1 MELFDLTASELSNK
15 LIQKEIS
22 SEDVVK
28 SFLNRIDNVESKVQA
43 FNYVNKE
50 AITKAREI
58 DKLRLE
64 NQFLPILSGIPI
76 SLKDN
81 ICTKGMLT
89 TCSSK
94 MLENFIPPYNATVAE
109 RVENNGLINIGKVN
123 LDEFAMGSSTEN
135 SAFRV
140 TNNPWDLERVA
151 GGSSGGSIASVSA
164 SESPL
169 SLGSDTGGSIRLP
182 ASFCGVVGLKPTY
195 GLVSRY
201 GVVAYASSLDQIGPV
216 SKTVTDNALL
226 LNIIAG
232 NDPKDSTSLN
242 IKIPDYTKA
251 LVQNVQGLKIALP
264 KEMFDQGLDPEVKES
279 VQSAV
284 KKLESMGAIVEEI
297 SLPVLKYSLAAYYII
312 ATAEASSN
320 LSRYDGVKYGFSP
333 DEEIKDLET
342 LYLKAR
348 SQGFGDEVKRR
359 IMIGTYVLSSGYYDA
374 YYKKAL
380 QFRTILMKQLDEVFS
395 KYDVI
400 ASATAPITA
409 WKKGEKTDP
418 LSVYLADI
426 LTVAVNLAGIPAI
439 SVPCGFSSSNMPIGI
454 QFMAKALGEET
465 LLKTAFSL
473 EQELKL
479 DLNPKLS

>member
-15 LIQKEIS
+15 LTQKEIS

-28 SFLNRIDNVESKVQA
+28 SFLNRIDNVESKIQA
-43 FNYVNKE
+43 FNYINKE

-64 NQFLPILSGIPI
+64 NKEMPILSGIPI

-94 MLENFIPPYNATVAE
+94 MLANFVSPYNATVAE
-109 RVENNGLINIGKVN
+109 KVENSGLINIGKVN

-164 SESPL
+164 SEAPL

-226 LNIIAG
+226 LNVIAG
-232 NDPKDSTSLN
+232 NDPKDSTSLTVN
-242 IKIPDYTKA
+242 IPDYTKA
-251 LVQNVQGLKIALP
+251 LVQDVKGLKIAMP
-264 KEMFDQGLDPEVKES
+264 KEMFDQGLDPEVKKS
-279 VQSAV
+279 VQDAI

-297 SLPVLKYSLAAYYII
+297 SLPILKYSLAAYYII

-380 QFRTILMKQLDEVFS
+380 QFRTILMKQLDEIFS

-400 ASATAPITA
+400 ASATAPIIA

-439 SVPCGFSSSNMPIGI
+439 SVPCGFSSDNMPIGI

-473 EQELKL
+473 EQELNL
-479 DLNPKLS
+479 DLKPKLS